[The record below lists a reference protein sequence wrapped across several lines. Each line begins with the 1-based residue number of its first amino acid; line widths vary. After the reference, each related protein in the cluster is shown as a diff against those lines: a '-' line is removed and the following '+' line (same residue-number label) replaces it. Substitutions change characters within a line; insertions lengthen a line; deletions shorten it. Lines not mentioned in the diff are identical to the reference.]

1 MRFELTRLFWWIGI
15 VAILFGAIRLAFAVP
30 STALTL
36 PVLGAALALTWIGL
50 GSTRVVLGSAAAMGL
65 LGLVLMIIAYRT
77 QESVPIDFYDNFI
90 GAPLLFAAAGSVV
103 GLVSMWLLQIRDAV
117 IRYGAWPKEKKPGD
131 GDS

>member
-36 PVLGAALALTWIGL
+36 PVLGTVLALTWLGL

-65 LGLVLMIIAYRT
+65 LGLVIMIIAYLT

-90 GAPLLFAAAGSVV
+90 GAPLLFAAAGAVV
-103 GLVSMWLLQIRDAV
+103 GLVAMWLLTIRDAV
-117 IRYGAWPKEKKPGD
+117 ARHGAWPKEDQPGE